1 MVFTPTDIGRLVT
14 PGAPVLSPDGTRAAF
29 TVTRTDV
36 EANSYRSAV
45 WLVRTDGSAPA
56 RQVTA
61 DNNDANPMGRND
73 GALSQSS

>member
-36 EANSYRSAV
+36 EANSYRSVGLPTALG
-45 WLVRTDGSAPA
+45 WRT
-56 RQVTA
+56 
-61 DNNDANPMGRND
+61 
-73 GALSQSS
+73 